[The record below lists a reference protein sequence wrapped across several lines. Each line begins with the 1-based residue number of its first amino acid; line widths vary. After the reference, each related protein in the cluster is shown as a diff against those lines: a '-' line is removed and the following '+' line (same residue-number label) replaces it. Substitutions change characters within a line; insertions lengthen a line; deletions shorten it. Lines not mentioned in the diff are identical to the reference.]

1 MIVALKVLAIII
13 LSVVGLNILF
23 LFGIIIY
30 ACAHRIRLA
39 DANIKVNVSDTL
51 IEMIA
56 IAMSVLVLC
65 L

>member
-13 LSVVGLNILF
+13 LSVVGLDILF
-23 LFGIIIY
+23 LLGIIIY
-30 ACAHRIRLA
+30 ACARRINLA